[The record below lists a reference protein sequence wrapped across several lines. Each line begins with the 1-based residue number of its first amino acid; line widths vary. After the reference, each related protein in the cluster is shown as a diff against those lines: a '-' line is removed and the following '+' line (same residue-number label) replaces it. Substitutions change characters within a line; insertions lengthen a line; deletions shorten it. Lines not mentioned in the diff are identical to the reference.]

1 MFGRFRSKF
10 STICILCL
18 LLLVSLQALRA
29 QTVQLTAEGEL
40 MLFADEPAV
49 DEAFDFIF
57 TFDSAILPSEA
68 LSTSGALNLQ
78 SIEGRIGDLSFT
90 AQNLSF
96 DGASLCLLYTSP
108 SPRDQRGS
116 RMPSSA

>member
-1 MFGRFRSKF
+1 
-10 STICILCL
+10 
-18 LLLVSLQALRA
+18 
-29 QTVQLTAEGEL
+29 

-96 DGASLCLLYTSP
+96 DGASLAGVSPNGNSGFSFSTQLLTAFENAE
-108 SPRDQRGS
+108 Q
-116 RMPSSA
+116 A